1 MKKFTYIL
9 VCLVMTMSLTSC
21 LSVRP
26 LPSISLNVNKAP
38 KQELYASRNE
48 TRQESRRTRNFN
60 DESYRGPQRSRHDR
74 NAKW

>member
-1 MKKFTYIL
+1 MKKITYIL

-26 LPSISLNVNKAP
+26 LPSVSLHVHKRP
-38 KQELYASRNE
+38 KQELYASSNE
-48 TRQESRRTRNFN
+48 SRHESRRDRKFN